1 MRSAMLLCLCLCLCV
16 EAGRIL
22 SGDVNVDYAN
32 AGSMTQ
38 LSFSFML
45 SNAITATDF
54 ILISLPFP
62 FHSQLIPAFPAMEG
76 LSSPLGLLVTYQLMD
91 NADNIA
97 PTIYYARVL
106 TNTIDSSNYFI
117 QFYAADRKTINNI
130 PANQWY
136 YITLKIQTST
146 PLTYQTSNSV
156 LQIQMSTVSS
166 VLPNAMVYDDN
177 LAFNY
182 FQLAA
187 SPSQLITVAATPYS
201 YGSSG
206 GYLLTQQTYSMYLDV
221 TLNLPTY
228 YYNQNLVLKFQVS
241 QPNSFLYTGNCSS
254 VAKTNAPTINVLNA
268 SYYTCAVDS
277 LNNIMVVTLDPQALA
292 LQQSFR
298 FTVGMQNPATI
309 AQNVNIN
316 VYAVQQSCPIILGYG
331 SAVGVLNTNQLYVT
345 YQEIFLG
352 WGLRPDALLPFD
364 ARVYRG
370 NAATPTYM
378 PYNSLSLKFSLSQST
393 SPAVE
398 LKVIISI
405 PSEATAFVLPS
416 GFSTNLPA
424 FTNK

>member
-1 MRSAMLLCLCLCLCV
+1 MRATLLLVLALCLCV
-16 EAGRIL
+16 EGGRIL

-45 SNAITATDF
+45 SNAVTNTDF
-54 ILISLPFP
+54 ILVALPFP

-76 LSSPLGLLVTYQLMD
+76 LSSPLGLLVTYQTMD
-91 NADNIA
+91 NQNNIN
-97 PTIYYARVL
+97 PTVFYARVL
-106 TNTIDSSNYFI
+106 TDTIDSSNYFI
-117 QFYAADRKTINNI
+117 QFYAADRKTIISI
-130 PANQWY
+130 PADQWY
-136 YITLKIQTST
+136 YITLKIQTAA
-146 PLTYQTSNSV
+146 PLAYQTSNSV
-156 LQIQMSTVSS
+156 LQIQLSTVSS

-187 SPSQLITVAATPYS
+187 SPSQLITVAATPYNF
-201 YGSSG
+201 GASG
-206 GYLLTQQTYSMYLDV
+206 GYLLTQRVYSMYLDV

-228 YYNQNLVLKFQVS
+228 FYNQNLVLKFQVS
-241 QPNSFLYTGNCSS
+241 QASSFLFNGTCSS
-254 VAKTNAPTINVLNA
+254 VAKTNAPTIAVLN
-268 SYYTCAVDS
+268 SSFFTCAVDAAS
-277 LNNIMVVTLDPQALA
+277 NIMVVTLRPQALA

-298 FTVGMQNPATI
+298 FSVGMRNPATI

-316 VYAVQQSCPIILGYG
+316 VYAVQENCPIILGFG
-331 SAVGVLNTNQLYVT
+331 SAAGVLNTNQLFVT

-364 ARVYRG
+364 ARIYRG

-378 PYNSLSLKFSLSQST
+378 PYNSLSLKFSVSQST
-393 SPAVE
+393 SAAVE

-405 PSEATAFVLPS
+405 PS
-416 GFSTNLPA
+416 
-424 FTNK
+424 